1 MKLASTKLSGDR
13 STPTFIAQVGIAAAL
28 PSGIFADHDLG
39 FAEFHDFLLKKGE
52 AYTEIP
58 RKRLNIH
65 SWAGDALGKVA
76 TTHGGFLKDV
86 DKFDHLEFGISAKDA
101 RAMSPSTRKL
111 IELSFLAL
119 LDSGIDYRGRN
130 VGCYATATNHDIM
143 NIAEPD
149 LTEARGSFAGM
160 PCMVA
165 NKISYHLDLRGPSI
179 PMDTACSSSLTATH
193 LAVQALRAGECE
205 AAVVSACQLNLRL
218 ADWVQYS
225 QASVLAPDGKCKPFD
240 AHADGFSR
248 SEGAVSIVLKLY
260 ENAVKDGDHIYANIL
275 GTGINACGSAG
286 PVHAPIAS
294 AQAEAMER
302 AFHATGYVPQDV
314 DFVEMHATGTTV
326 GDPIEASWVGEK
338 FSKDGELLV
347 GSVKGNLGHLEITAF
362 LASICKVCGIME
374 TGVIPPNV
382 NLKVKNP
389 AIPWDQ
395 YRLHVPLQPIS
406 LKPQSVAGGSL
417 ISICSSGIGGSNGH
431 ALLQSCP
438 VMVHDSGLSSGPLQL
453 MMAGGLSPRSATS
466 MAQNLQE
473 TIRQSPSQLAAI
485 SNLHGHQVRSMTWRT
500 FTVINRDKL
509 QANMLRFPE
518 PILSPHERPKI
529 VFLFS
534 GQGPQHMEMGRQL
547 FARFDS
553 FRATIQELDQ
563 IHLELTGT
571 SLLQDVGLFG
581 PATTAKPLP
590 NIWPIRIILPSLLM
604 VHIAL
609 HDLLVKL
616 GVQPDIVMGH
626 SAGETAMLYACGAG
640 SKRMAMEIAVMRG
653 KVMEA
658 VEQARGAMVALSCAP
673 HRAQAIIHA
682 VRTSDSDDPKHGRAL
697 AIACYNGP
705 EAVAIAGDEDS
716 IQRAV
721 DVAHEQGILSRRI
734 QTGVAVHSALMELCR
749 EEYCARLTEIYQRHG
764 EDLLNPRVTTYSTA
778 TGMRLRHFTADYF
791 WRNSRD
797 PVLFVQA
804 VRRILHEHPNAIFVE
819 ISPHPVLSGYLQE
832 IGATPS
838 SVACPMRRTRSYD
851 AGDEE
856 LALLTALGRVV
867 AAGYNGVDFDVLCP
881 VERPRDRKAR
891 TPPYPFLKK
900 TVAYLPEFSPLLRT
914 QIGPAL
920 RPLHGNSLRV
930 NYMTHPDIAQH
941 IINHEPIM
949 PASGFLE
956 MALEAGSFLLWN
968 VQFHSFFSLSA
979 ERPPLLEFRRDGL
992 QWSISSR
999 TATQSYQE
1007 KDVAA
1012 SAVHAEGYM
1021 LCDQPDIGAC
1031 VATKIDLG
1039 DLLRSPP
1046 ITIILWVDFYADLKH
1061 FQYGPHFRR
1070 ISRSHFGDDDVLV
1083 EVRALEDDST
1093 ASTYVV
1099 PPNILDACI
1108 HVVAHPRFTANYDP
1122 NAYYLPSSLSSLRL
1136 DDVPTDSTFR
1146 EKVYA
1151 YAVLRQWLPDQVIS
1165 DVFVFSKSGRR
1176 ICTLENLVPLAM
1188 VAQASS
1194 DLQNGIEHMV
1204 RTSMTQFS
1212 CAHSEVAEILTTLYY
1227 QLGHEI
1233 TIQANIRH
1241 LDVNE
1246 PLSLWFIAKTQRDGD
1261 AARGFTRCLRREFPQ
1276 WDIGLL
1282 ICTDKMPEA
1291 DIIKHIRLLTRTP
1304 GSDRELVLNK
1314 HSEILV
1320 PRFRASSSP
1329 GTQAPSL
1336 IRSALPVGRPPA
1348 QHVRLEVIA
1357 THSQGSTLHG
1367 VICRVVAIPD
1377 PDDTS
1382 PSLLGALVVTVVSDA
1397 PRRAIMTL
1405 RRDCLTRIH
1414 DESAAHNIAAVS
1426 PSILVVGMLLGAD
1439 AFTGAGRGLPGQIFV
1454 VSDGSELGQHLTWLL
1469 RQLDVHPVALDARS
1483 LPVALARLSLQTPD
1497 IVVCECT
1504 RDADIARTFAGSG
1517 ARVFDCSDGNN
1528 LIRHTI
1534 ASNPYLIGE
1543 TLRLGLEKL
1552 HDSEF
1557 PTRTTPPTSTQIALA
1572 AHAEIPIDEGEHHAL
1587 FKADETYIL
1596 IGGIGSLGLHI
1607 ARWMYDR
1614 GARSIVLTSRSGR
1627 ASLERANNILALRIL
1642 RYLETRPDLS
1652 LKLEACDA
1660 VSQSALHALLSNPE
1674 QRIAGCILLSGVLMD
1689 RMFLFQDAESFEAVF
1704 RPKVQAFEAI
1714 EATMDIESLDF
1725 FVAVSSIATFGNIG
1739 QTNYASA
1746 NTALE
1751 GMMMQYRNAFAIVAP
1766 AIVDTAS
1773 VASRDG
1779 DDHGPRTELNHLME
1793 WAFSSEEFCN
1803 YLEDGIHKLADGPV
1817 GLYVPDFNW
1826 DLVHQHMGPSPLY
1839 DHLATPV
1846 SHLSNPSPEHEAL
1859 NREAALQDIIL
1870 RHLDIQINEFSP
1882 EVPLTSYG
1890 IDSLS
1895 AGRIALAIRP
1905 YLFVSSMQLLGG
1917 LSMSALYDRLPSHRS
1932 TTAEDT
1938 ELQTIVKFVDVEE
1951 GGPPLFMVHGAPGNV
1966 TTIAPVGQHKW
1977 AKPFWAVQTTPDTP
1991 LHSLRAMSQFYC
2003 QRIRAVQPRGPYR
2016 VGAYSATTVIAF
2028 MLAEELLDAGE
2039 EVERI
2044 YLLDHSPL
2052 LFISPYLEPDAESAR
2067 ERRPSHELV
2076 LQALQTMLALLRAD
2090 PAPSRHMMAQN
2101 YEDISHGVPGTSY
2114 DRVWELFQYIVKGT
2128 YEFLFE
2134 LLPPETPY
2142 SLDAMQDAVVAW
2154 LRSIKA
2160 PVTLVV
2166 AREGVLGDM
2175 RRIVPDGSWD
2185 AYGLER
2191 AFPDMRRVEVPG
2203 THFSMFFE
2211 QVLADAL
2218 QT

>member
-1 MKLASTKLSGDR
+1 MTVTEIQASPVQR
-13 STPTFIAQVGIAAAL
+13 SAVAIVGIAAAL

-52 AYTEIP
+52 AYTEVP
-58 RKRLNIH
+58 RERFNTH
-65 SWAGDALGKVA
+65 SFMMRWAGDALGKVA

-205 AAVVSACQLNLRL
+205 AAVVSACQLNLR
-218 ADWVQYS
+218 
-225 QASVLAPDGKCKPFD
+225 
-240 AHADGFSR
+240 FSR

-260 ENAVKDGDHIYANIL
+260 ENAVKDGDHIYANVQLWEIPLKPL
-275 GTGINACGSAG
+275 GWVKSSAK
-286 PVHAPIAS
+286 
-294 AQAEAMER
+294 ME
-302 AFHATGYVPQDV
+302 
-314 DFVEMHATGTTV
+314 
-326 GDPIEASWVGEK
+326 
-338 FSKDGELLV
+338 
-347 GSVKGNLGHLEITAF
+347 NCCHLEITAF

-395 YRLHVPLQPIS
+395 YRLHDKVH
-406 LKPQSVAGGSL
+406 
-417 ISICSSGIGGSNGH
+417 SI
-431 ALLQSCP
+431 
-438 VMVHDSGLSSGPLQL
+438 
-453 MMAGGLSPRSATS
+453 
-466 MAQNLQE
+466 
-473 TIRQSPSQLAAI
+473 
-485 SNLHGHQVRSMTWRT
+485 W
-500 FTVINRDKL
+500 K
-509 QANMLRFPE
+509 
-518 PILSPHERPKI
+518 
-529 VFLFS
+529 
-534 GQGPQHMEMGRQL
+534 L
-547 FARFDS
+547 FARFES
-553 FRATIQELDQ
+553 FRTTIQELDQ

-581 PATTAKPLP
+581 PATTVKPLP

-697 AIACYNGP
+697 GIACYNGP
-705 EAVAIAGDEDS
+705 EAVAIAGDEYS

-721 DVAHEQGILSRRI
+721 DVAQEQGILSRRI

-804 VRRILHEHPNAIFVE
+804 VRRILHDHPNAIFVE
-819 ISPHPVLSGYLQE
+819 IGPHPILSGYLQE

-856 LALLTALGRVV
+856 FALLTALGHVV

-881 VERPRDRKAR
+881 VERLRSRKAR

-930 NYMTHPDIAQH
+930 SYMTHPDIAQH

-956 MALEAGSFLLWN
+956 M
-968 VQFHSFFSLSA
+968 
-979 ERPPLLEFRRDGL
+979 
-992 QWSISSR
+992 
-999 TATQSYQE
+999 
-1007 KDVAA
+1007 DVAA
-1012 SAVHAEGYM
+1012 STLHAEGYM

-1039 DLLRSPP
+1039 DLLRSRE
-1046 ITIILWVDFYADLKH
+1046 LHDAQDFYADLKH
-1061 FQYGPHFRR
+1061 FQYGSHFRL
-1070 ISRSHFGDDDVLV
+1070 ISRCHFGNNDVLV

-1093 ASTYVV
+1093 SMYVV

-1122 NAYYLPSSLSSLRL
+1122 NAYYLPSLLSSFRL
-1136 DDVPTDSTFR
+1136 DDVPTNSTFR

-1165 DVFVFSKSGRR
+1165 DVFVFSKSGRK
-1176 ICTLENLVPLAM
+1176 ICTLENLVVSRHLNEPISAVSKRFTLVHELLAM
-1188 VAQASS
+1188 STQASP
-1194 DLQNGIEHMV
+1194 DLQNGIEHMPSAALV
-1204 RTSMTQFS
+1204 GERSTDMTKIPQ
-1212 CAHSEVAEILTTLYY
+1212 TLYY
-1227 QLGHEI
+1227 QLGHE
-1233 TIQANIRH
+1233 TAIQANIRH
-1241 LDVNE
+1241 LDVNA

-1282 ICTDKMPEA
+1282 TCTDEMPEV
-1291 DIIKHIRLLTRTP
+1291 DIIKHIRLLTRRA
-1304 GSDRELVLNK
+1304 GSDREFVLTK
-1314 HSEILV
+1314 HGEILV

-1329 GTQAPSL
+1329 GTQASSL
-1336 IRSALPVGRPPA
+1336 IRSALPV
-1348 QHVRLEVIA
+1348 
-1357 THSQGSTLHG
+1357 
-1367 VICRVVAIPD
+1367 
-1377 PDDTS
+1377 
-1382 PSLLGALVVTVVSDA
+1382 VVTVVSDA
-1397 PRRAIMTL
+1397 PRRTIMTL
-1405 RRDCLTRIH
+1405 HRDCLTRIH
-1414 DESAAHNIAAVS
+1414 DESAAHDIAAVS
-1426 PSILVVGMLLGAD
+1426 PSILAVGMLLGAD
-1439 AFTGAGRGLPGQIFV
+1439 AFAGAGRGLPGRIFV
-1454 VSDGSELGQHLTWLL
+1454 VSDGSELGQHLIWFF
-1469 RQLDVHPVALDARS
+1469 RQLNVHPVALDARS
-1483 LPVALARLSLQTPD
+1483 LPVTLARLSLQTPD
-1497 IVVCECT
+1497 IIVCECT

-1552 HDSEF
+1552 VSSEF
-1557 PTRTTPPTSTQIALA
+1557 PTDRATPPTQTALD
-1572 AHAEIPIDEGEHHAL
+1572 AHAEKPIEQEEHDAL

-1596 IGGIGSLGLHI
+1596 IGGIGSLGLHV
-1607 ARWMYDR
+1607 ARWMYDVSPSTFLQECLVLIEGQG
-1614 GARSIVLTSRSGR
+1614 GARSIILTSRSGR

-1660 VSQSALHALLSNPE
+1660 VSQSALQALLSNPE

-1704 RPKVQAFEAI
+1704 RPKVQAFEAL

-1773 VASRDG
+1773 VASQAG
-1779 DDHGPRTELNHLME
+1779 DVHGPRTELNHLME

-1826 DLVHQHMGPSPLY
+1826 DLVHQHMGPR
-1839 DHLATPV
+1839 
-1846 SHLSNPSPEHEAL
+1846 LSTIILLRRPEHEAL

-1870 RHLDIQINEFSP
+1870 RHLDIQMNEFSP

-1917 LSMSALYDRLPSHRS
+1917 LSMSALYDRLRETAPAPTSSAQASHRS

-1991 LHSLRAMSQFYC
+1991 LHSLRAMTQFYC